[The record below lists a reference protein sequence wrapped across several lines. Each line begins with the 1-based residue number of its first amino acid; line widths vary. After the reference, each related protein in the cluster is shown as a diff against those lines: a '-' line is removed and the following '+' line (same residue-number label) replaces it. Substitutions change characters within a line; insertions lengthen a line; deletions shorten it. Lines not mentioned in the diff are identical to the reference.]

1 MSKMKNIKS
10 KRLLSLLLITAM
22 LLSMFPLSAITVS
35 AYSGVGSTPG
45 NPFVANNYYQ
55 LYNALSMNGSSR
67 NVQYVK
73 LGTDFDTKTMN
84 GYSGLVGNDSIIINS
99 KKHLD
104 LNGKKVELVSK
115 IKYFTPIVID
125 GADAELTIDD
135 SAVGGE
141 INFKT
146 AENGYSLIDVTNGEL
161 VLNGGTLIS
170 KMNSSNYYAYFGV
183 VNVDNEGI
191 VTVNDGKILYKSL
204 YDDKY
209 YDNKTTPIIWESGI
223 SMPYGGGKAT
233 INGGEITRL
242 VAKTAPCQDGDK
254 NPNIIINGGIFHRS
268 LGFYIE
274 ALDYNVPRTLPVQI
288 NGGEFRFDSTIS
300 GSYAAP
306 FTIYASGYM
315 SSKLSLSNFPD
326 GDENSTNTYVLDYLR
341 DVEKN
346 LFPTDCALL
355 VDDKGYECSNTTFN
369 SVMKVIKGSSN
380 NGRYHV
386 WLNTGSETVKISK
399 FPYIK
404 AEYNGAEVP
413 DGSYDN
419 RFATDLKK
427 NREFKLTW
435 NAPSSTVA
443 DWGYELKIQCVV
455 TFTGVNYT
463 INNILGVSNG
473 DGTLSAVIALPE
485 IEEDTDYELYLMAG
499 FLKEGAED
507 YAAVSGRMLCLKSQ
521 TSDFVN
527 LYSVGLIQNGGDIRP
542 DIYYGKPE
550 TAYKIFAQSGAKY
563 TVSSQTNW
571 SGEFNGNYFKTGN
584 VYTKTVK
591 LCADSGYKFSS
602 FCKIKIDALS
612 AEGVKASLS
621 SDRKTMTVIIKA
633 KAVTVLKEA
642 HGTLKGFYQ
651 GKNVNDVYVE
661 SAEPDKYSIE
671 IVYIGQKKNST
682 EMIEPNPE
690 YFVKGTPYIFG
701 VKIVPKKGYG
711 FLETVWGDV
720 TLNIPMDQSYARDD
734 NVTTKYTT
742 HAQVGSVSYDGKF
755 FETEPDNNGCYAPE
769 QPVSQNYTVS
779 GTVNSFGSNND
790 DLIVQL
796 IENGTSEPAYETI
809 VKGNNAYYSFSNVA
823 IGTYTMKVMKKN
835 HVAREYTVT
844 VSSGNVSQNAKICL
858 LGDVNAD
865 GSINILDATEVQKN
879 ITGMVSFDSYQKKLA
894 DVNND
899 GGVSVVDA
907 TLIQKYVVGLI
918 SEF

>member
-35 AYSGVGSTPG
+35 AASSIGSTPD
-45 NPFVANNYYQ
+45 NPIIVNDFQ
-55 LYNALSMNGSSR
+55 QFHDALISTSDDEQYIKVGS
-67 NVQYVK
+67 
-73 LGTDFDTKTMN
+73 DFSSQSMN
-84 GYSGLVGNDSIIINS
+84 GYSGLIVTDLIKVTK

-104 LNGKKVELVSK
+104 LNGKKVNLVSEQEK
-115 IKYFTPIVID
+115 CYPIAIKGYN
-125 GADAELTIDD
+125 AKLTIDD
-135 SAVGGE
+135 SVGGGE
-141 INFKT
+141 INYETRGMGNK
-146 AENGYSLIDVTNGEL
+146 LIEVMIGEL
-161 VLNGGTLIS
+161 VLNGGTLTS
-170 KMNSSNYYAYFGV
+170 KMKSGNNYAYFGV
-183 VNVDNEGI
+183 VTVDNEGS

-209 YDNKTTPIIWESGI
+209 YDDKTMPIIWESGI
-223 SMPYGGGKAT
+223 TLPFNGGRVT
-233 INGGEITRL
+233 VNGGEITRL
-242 VAKTAPCQDGDK
+242 VARINTTLNGDK
-254 NPNIIINGGIFHRS
+254 YPKIIINGGVFHRS
-268 LGFYIE
+268 LGFYVD
-274 ALDYNVPRTLPVQI
+274 ALDYNVPRTFPVQI
-288 NGGEFRFDSTIS
+288 NGGEFRYDSTIS
-300 GSYAAP
+300 GSNAAP
-306 FTIYASGYM
+306 FTIYASGNL
-315 SSKLSLSNFPD
+315 SSKVPLSNFPD

-355 VDDKGYECSNTTFN
+355 VGDKGYECSNTTFN
-369 SVMKVIKGSSN
+369 SVMKVIIGSSN

-427 NREFKLTW
+427 NNKFKLTW

-485 IEEDTDYELYLMAG
+485 IEEDTDYELHLIAG

-507 YAAVSGRMLCLKSQ
+507 CAAVSGRMLCLKSQ

-527 LYSVGLIQNGGDIRP
+527 LYSVNLIQNGGDIHP

-550 TAYKIFAQSGAKY
+550 TAYEISVQSGAKC
-563 TVSSQTNW
+563 TVLSQTNW
-571 SGEFNGNYFKTGN
+571 SGEFNGNYFIAGN
-584 VYTKTVK
+584 IYTKTVK
-591 LCADSGYKFSS
+591 LRAESGYKFSS
-602 FCKIKIDALS
+602 ICKIKIDALS

-661 SAEPDKYSIE
+661 SAEPNKYSIE
-671 IVYIGQKKNST
+671 VVYIGQKKNSN

-769 QPVSQNYTVS
+769 QPVSQSYTVS
-779 GTVNSFGSNND
+779 GTVNSFGSNAD
-790 DLIVQL
+790 DVTVQL
-796 IENGTSEPAYETI
+796 IEQGTTEPAYETY
-809 VKGNNAYYSFSNVA
+809 VNGNTAYYSFNNVVK
-823 IGTYTMKVMKKN
+823 GTYTLRVIKKN
-835 HVAREYTVT
+835 HIAREYTVI
-844 VSSGNVSQNAKICL
+844 VGSANVTQNVKIYL
-858 LGDVNAD
+858 LGDVNMD
-865 GSINILDATEVQKN
+865 GSISIKDTTETLKCTVGLITLDE
-879 ITGMVSFDSYQKKLA
+879 YQSKLA
-894 DVNND
+894 DVISD
-899 GGVSVVDA
+899 GKVSVNDA
-907 TLIQKYVVGLI
+907 TQILKCTTGLI
-918 SEF
+918 NKF

>member
-1 MSKMKNIKS
+1 MSEMKNIKL
-10 KRLLSLLLITAM
+10 KRFLSLLLIMVM
-22 LLSMFPLSAITVS
+22 LLSTFPLSGITVS
-35 AYSGVGSTPG
+35 ASSGIGSSSNNPIIVNDFQQFHDALISTSDDEQYIKVGSDF
-45 NPFVANNYYQ
+45 NS
-55 LYNALSMNGSSR
+55 LSMNS
-67 NVQYVK
+67 
-73 LGTDFDTKTMN
+73 
-84 GYSGLVGNDSIIINS
+84 YSGLIVTDLIKVT
-99 KKHLD
+99 KKKYLD
-104 LNGKKVELVSK
+104 LNGKKVNLVSEQEK
-115 IKYFTPIVID
+115 CYPIAIKGYN
-125 GADAELTIDD
+125 AKLTIDD
-135 SAVGGE
+135 SVGGGE
-141 INFKT
+141 INYETRGMGNK
-146 AENGYSLIDVTNGEL
+146 LIEVMIGEL
-161 VLNGGTLIS
+161 VLNGGTLTS
-170 KMNSSNYYAYFGV
+170 KMNSGINYAYFGV
-183 VNVDNEGI
+183 VTVDNEGS

-204 YDDKY
+204 YGDKY
-209 YDNKTTPIIWESGI
+209 YDDKTTPIIWESGI
-223 SMPYGGGKAT
+223 TLPFNGGRVT
-233 INGGEITRL
+233 VNGGEITRL
-242 VAKTAPCQDGDK
+242 VARINPTVNGDK
-254 NPNIIINGGIFHRS
+254 YPKIIINGGIFHRS
-268 LGFYIE
+268 LGFYID

-306 FTIYASGYM
+306 FTIYASGNL
-315 SSKLSLSNFPD
+315 SSKVPLSNFPN
-326 GDENSTNTYVLDYLR
+326 GDENSTNTYVLDYLK

-355 VDDKGYECSNTTFN
+355 VGDKGYECRNTTLN
-369 SVMKVIKGSSN
+369 SVRKVIIGSSK
-380 NGRYHV
+380 NGTYHIR
-386 WLNTGSETVKISK
+386 LNTGSETVKISK

-404 AEYNGAEVP
+404 AEYNGTEVP
-413 DGSYDN
+413 DGNYDN

-427 NREFKLTW
+427 NNEFKLTW
-435 NAPSSTVA
+435 NAPSSTFT

-463 INNILGVSNG
+463 IDNILGVPNG
-473 DGTLSAVIALPE
+473 DGTISAVITLPE
-485 IEEDTDYELYLMAG
+485 IEEDTDYELHLLVG

-507 YAAVSGRMLCLKSQ
+507 WATGSGRMLCLKSQ

-527 LYSVGLIQNGGDIRP
+527 LYSVRLIQNGGDIRP

-550 TAYKIFAQSGAKY
+550 TAYEIFVQSGAKC

-602 FCKIKIDALS
+602 LCKIRIDALS

-633 KAVTVLKEA
+633 KAVNVLKEA

-651 GKNVNDVYVE
+651 GKNIKDVYVE
-661 SAEPDKYSIE
+661 SAEPNKYSIE
-671 IVYIGQKKNST
+671 IVYIGQKKNLT
-682 EMIEPNPE
+682 EMIEPNSE

-734 NVTTKYTT
+734 DVTTKYTT
-742 HAQVGSVSYDGKF
+742 HAQVGSASYDGKF

-769 QPVSQNYTVS
+769 QPVSKNYTVS
-779 GTVNSFGSNND
+779 GTVNSFGSNTD

-796 IENGTSEPAYETI
+796 IEKGISEPAYETI
-809 VKGNNAYYSFSNVA
+809 VKGNNAYYSFNNVA
-823 IGTYTMKVMKKN
+823 TGIYTMKVMKKN
-835 HVAREYTVT
+835 HVDREYTVT
-844 VSSGNVSQNAKICL
+844 VSSGNVSQNVKICL

-865 GSINILDATEVQKN
+865 GEINVLDANEVQKN
-879 ITGMVSFDSYQKKLA
+879 VTRVVSLDSYQKKLA
-894 DVNND
+894 DVNNN

-907 TLIQKYVVGLI
+907 TLIQKYIAGLI